1 MVSLQNCCLMKEVD
15 NGRSTLFQKQ
25 MEISKHNLTIHKQQ
39 QQLEEVKDEMA
50 WIEYQKNAEV
60 RLLN

>member
-1 MVSLQNCCLMKEVD
+1 MKEVD

-25 MEISKHNLTIHKQQ
+25 MEISKHKQTIHKQQ

-50 WIEYQKNAEV
+50 WIEYQNNAEV